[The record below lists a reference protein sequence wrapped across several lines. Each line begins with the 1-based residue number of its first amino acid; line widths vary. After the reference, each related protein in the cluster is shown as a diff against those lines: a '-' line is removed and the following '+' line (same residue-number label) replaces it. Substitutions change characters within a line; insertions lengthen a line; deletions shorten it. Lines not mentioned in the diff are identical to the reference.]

1 MFGCLGYSRFTDTVR
16 TFNQKRPLLAYKDY
30 TNDMYIC
37 CLNQFGTFVLYYC
50 LILRHR
56 FVGYSLDLK
65 VYWFLLLLN
74 LEKNWNIFFQYFVLW
89 HFILATNISSR
100 YFTWKHKGIKFLGNS
115 VTLCS
120 KFWPC
125 KNCFKNVR
133 KNELGDLFYAVP
145 SITLASFVTSL
156 AFLARKRPLSSV
168 S

>member
-50 LILRHR
+50 LILQHR

-74 LEKNWNIFFQYFVLW
+74 LEKNWNIFFS
-89 HFILATNISSR
+89 ILFCDILYWQLTFLQDILRENTKVSN
-100 YFTWKHKGIKFLGNS
+100 FWKIQL
-115 VTLCS
+115 LC
-120 KFWPC
+120 
-125 KNCFKNVR
+125 
-133 KNELGDLFYAVP
+133 AVNFDRAK
-145 SITLASFVTSL
+145 IALKMCVKTS
-156 AFLARKRPLSSV
+156 
-168 S
+168 